1 MLALE
6 PGKKLMT
13 PGVWGGLGFPALAE
27 MVPVRLEMVRRSA
40 FVLATQMLLVAVL
53 VDVTVQ
59 KFVFQLIKAGAWPKT
74 KLPAPPRIVAKTKR
88 MEIFLRKNSK
98 IN

>member
-1 MLALE
+1 M
-6 PGKKLMT
+6 
-13 PGVWGGLGFPALAE
+13 
-27 MVPVRLEMVRRSA
+27 EMVRRSA

-59 KFVFQLIKAGAWPKT
+59 KSVFQLIKAGIWPKT

-88 MEIFLRKNSK
+88 MEIFLRKGSK
-98 IN
+98 LN